1 MSEFDDLDELED
13 MGLGYPKPKEKEGI
27 YSFLNKVLK
36 TPDTTKVGH
45 LDEEELRVA
54 RLLQSTSLYS
64 SAWDLPEVETYLKK
78 EAEIL
83 LASSDSKN
91 GFLVTAAITSKKQI
105 ERKNKS
111 SQQGGFKLWGKKQD
125 PEQEEQ

>member
-1 MSEFDDLDELED
+1 MSEFDDLEDLED

-36 TPDTTKVGH
+36 TPDTTKVGN
-45 LDEEELRVA
+45 LDEEELRVT
-54 RLLQSTSLYS
+54 RLLQSTALYS
-64 SAWDLPEVETYLKK
+64 EAWDLPEVDSYLKK
-78 EAEIL
+78 EAEIM

-91 GFLVTAAITSKKQI
+91 GFLVSAAITSKKQI

-111 SQQGGFKLWGKKQD
+111 NQQGGFKLWGKKQD
-125 PEQEEQ
+125 REQEEQ